1 MRRLHRFGWS
11 THSICAFSRSLWFSS
26 KCFVINW
33 PHLPLFIIRGS
44 SPDQGIILHR
54 TPLKTTSAKI
64 KQTRCDGCL
73 AFSLFTVA
81 SHSTYRHEWYWSSHL
96 RVRKRA
102 DISKC
107 LQTQLPRVTTP
118 SQRKSQLLRFYY
130 GLGLLPSC
138 SCWNNFVLARLTAER
153 RRHYYKAK
161 QASSP
166 TIRRA
171 ANKPVNSWVRLF
183 NALHLEVNG
192 LCASSRNVSINPSLD
207 RSCVACS
214 ATGDRCG
221 SKQEVISF

>member
-1 MRRLHRFGWS
+1 MSGIDLLISGWENEQIS
-11 THSICAFSRSLWFSS
+11 QNVFKRNC
-26 KCFVINW
+26 
-33 PHLPLFIIRGS
+33 
-44 SPDQGIILHR
+44 
-54 TPLKTTSAKI
+54 
-64 KQTRCDGCL
+64 
-73 AFSLFTVA
+73 
-81 SHSTYRHEWYWSSHL
+81 
-96 RVRKRA
+96 RV
-102 DISKC
+102 S
-107 LQTQLPRVTTP
+107 QPP

-192 LCASSRNVSINPSLD
+192 LCASSRNVSINPSLG

-221 SKQEVISF
+221 SKQEVISRTDGCF